1 MGSKVSKPVAAPTAT
16 TAGTGLTSLAPATS
30 TNTGAGTGLI
40 SLAKPVSS
48 LASPAALETVQE
60 VNTAEQIQ
68 RGSRIRVL
76 KDSRTRARMRR
87 NRNHRSHRRQRNR
100 HGSRSRSRK

>member
-1 MGSKVSKPVAAPTAT
+1 MGSKVSKPVNAPSAS
-16 TAGTGLTSLAPATS
+16 A
-30 TNTGAGTGLI
+30 NTGAGTGLTQ
-40 SLAKPVSS
+40 LAAAPPSVAPAAPPSVT
-48 LASPAALETVQE
+48 PAALETISE
-60 VNTAEQIQ
+60 VTNAQQIQ

-100 HGSRSRSRK
+100 HGSRSRK

>member
-1 MGSKVSKPVAAPTAT
+1 MGSKVSKPVNAPSAS
-16 TAGTGLTSLAPATS
+16 A
-30 TNTGAGTGLI
+30 NTGAGTGLTQ
-40 SLAKPVSS
+40 LAASAPPSVAPSS
-48 LASPAALETVQE
+48 VAPPSVTPAALETISE
-60 VNTAEQIQ
+60 VTNAQQIQ

-100 HGSRSRSRK
+100 HGSRSRTRK